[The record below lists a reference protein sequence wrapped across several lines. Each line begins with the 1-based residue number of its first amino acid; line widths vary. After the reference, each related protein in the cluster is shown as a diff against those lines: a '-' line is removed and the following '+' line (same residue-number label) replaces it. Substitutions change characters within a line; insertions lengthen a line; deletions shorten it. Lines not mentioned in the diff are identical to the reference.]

1 MAPNVGENR
10 AGALG
15 GNALDNGQVPFFRAA
30 GRELRRQGLV
40 CSVVL
45 GNDQAA

>member
-15 GNALDNGQVPFFRAA
+15 GNALDNGQVPFLRAA